1 MYLHEKG
8 QFWPSQMDVQTGQS
22 KQIFLPTDVEM
33 EGSFKITEKTSINK
47 ELEPCNTD
55 PVYKFTTCI
64 SNYIFELTGCTLD
77 WPKFSNC
84 FTRTKLIRFQEQ
96 ITRLLESSWKELNM
110 ESGCQSSCRIKQFE
124 FVKQK
129 EELATWKRDWSSA
142 FYLQAETT
150 IMKQEREFW
159 VFDMSE
165 CINGI
170 GGALGLFLGWSLLCL
185 LQNCA
190 FGLQHI
196 FSKFSDY

>member
-1 MYLHEKG
+1 
-8 QFWPSQMDVQTGQS
+8 MDVQTGQC
-22 KQIFLPTDVEM
+22 KQIFIPTDVEM

-47 ELEPCNTD
+47 ESEPCNTD

-64 SNYIFELTGCTLD
+64 SNYIFKLTGCTLD

-84 FTRTKLIRFQEQ
+84 STRTKLIQYQDQMR
-96 ITRLLESSWKELNM
+96 RLLESSWKNLTM
-110 ESGCQSSCRIKQFE
+110 ESCCYSSCRIKQFE
-124 FVKQK
+124 FIKQK

-150 IMKQEREFW
+150 FVKQDIEFW
-159 VFDMSE
+159 VFDMSD

-190 FGLQHI
+190 FGMQNM
-196 FSKFSDY
+196 FSKLSDYLFISTLYWTNTG